1 MSDEAS
7 GELGELG
14 QLGQFE
20 KLTELVARASSS
32 GRLPDRAD
40 LEACRQV
47 GARAAEAGVALAAL
61 VDAYLRAVEATWPVL
76 SGVADAPTASDVRRG
91 GQAVWSAVRRS
102 IAALADGY
110 DEAGRHAVRRSEA
123 ELRAFVDDLLFGR
136 GDLGR
141 LAERAQR
148 YGLHLAGAHQVIV
161 ARCPDGTD
169 RTALA
174 RRIDQ
179 ALAGRFGGPNVLVA
193 TKAEL
198 VVCVA
203 PGGLRGVPGEFA
215 HQLVLALGTD
225 SGWQIAVGRPHP
237 GPDGI
242 VRSYEEAVNAIEL
255 GDRLEL
261 RQPVLHAADLL
272 VFSVLLRDRAAMA
285 DLVTTVLGPLLD
297 ARGGAAPLLETLTVF
312 FETQGN
318 VTATSRRLSIS
329 ARAVTYRLDRIER
342 LTGYSA
348 TDPTQRFT
356 LEAAVL
362 GAKLMD
368 WPGQSLA

>member
-1 MSDEAS
+1 MSEQPAD
-7 GELGELG
+7 
-14 QLGQFE
+14 QLDQPD
-20 KLTELVARASSS
+20 KPVELVELLARASST
-32 GRLPDRAD
+32 GRLPDRDD
-40 LEACRQV
+40 LDACRQA
-47 GARAAEAGVALAAL
+47 GARAAEAGEAFSAL
-61 VDAYLRAVEATWPVL
+61 VGAYLRAVEAAWQALP
-76 SGVADAPTASDVRRG
+76 GVAGAGTASDVRRS
-91 GQAVWSAVRRS
+91 GQAVWAVVRRS
-102 IAALADGY
+102 VAALADGY
-110 DEAGRHAVRRSEA
+110 DEAGRHAVRRAEA
-123 ELRAFVDDLLFGR
+123 DLRAFVDDLLFGR

-148 YGLHLAGAHQVIV
+148 YGLRLASAHQVIV
-161 ARCPDGTD
+161 ARCPDGSD

-179 ALAGRFGGPNVLVA
+179 ALAGRFGGPNVLV
-193 TKAEL
+193 TTRAEL

-203 PGGLRGVPGEFA
+203 PSGLRGVPGEFA

-225 SGWQIAVGRPHP
+225 AGWQVAVGRPHP
-237 GPDGI
+237 GPDGV
-242 VRSYEEAVNAIEL
+242 VRSYEEAVNALEL

-261 RQPVLHAADLL
+261 RQPVLNAADLL

-297 ARGGAAPLLETLTVF
+297 ARGGPAPLLETLTVF

-318 VTATSRRLSIS
+318 VTATARRLSIS
-329 ARAVTYRLDRIER
+329 ARAVTYRLER
-342 LTGYSA
+342 VERQTGYSA

-362 GAKLMD
+362 GAKLTGRPD
-368 WPGQSLA
+368 QPLA